1 MKSLADI
8 REIED
13 QSSTQPSPVFEQN
26 PTTLRCHQ
34 PMIYDTTIYSTESPL
49 GVEKTQ
55 CDMTSS
61 KMIKDLSAVAST
73 GNDVGACEQWTPSTE
88 NTWDGLLGPAFQV
101 LHLLPSA
108 LPNEFRRAGDAA
120 TASALGGFSVFG
132 LGLRRFWKELDFLVP
147 LVPLAEF
154 SAALADVAPPKE
166 YRFCTPAGDSG
177 VSGALVLGLLAD
189 RNLATADF
197 VAVM

>member
-132 LGLRRFWKELDFLVP
+132 LGLRRF
-147 LVPLAEF
+147 
-154 SAALADVAPPKE
+154 
-166 YRFCTPAGDSG
+166 
-177 VSGALVLGLLAD
+177 
-189 RNLATADF
+189 
-197 VAVM
+197 